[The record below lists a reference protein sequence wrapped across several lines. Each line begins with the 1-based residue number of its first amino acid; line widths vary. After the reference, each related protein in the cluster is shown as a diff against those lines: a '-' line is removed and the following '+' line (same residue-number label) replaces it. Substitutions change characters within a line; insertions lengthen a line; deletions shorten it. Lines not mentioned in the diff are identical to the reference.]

1 MQKQA
6 AHGKSLRFAFVLGF
20 ALIASGCASTK
31 YGAVNVTSNP
41 PGAEVVNLKDES
53 NMGSTPAKITFP
65 GKPDTSEFVTIQLR
79 KPGYIDRITTFWVN
93 RRYSSPADA
102 DMNAVDIQVDL
113 EKRVAP

>member
-1 MQKQA
+1 MKNQA
-6 AHGKSLRFAFVLGF
+6 TQGKTVHFAVVLAL
-20 ALIASGCASTK
+20 ALIMSGCASTK
-31 YGAVNVTSNP
+31 YGAVNVSSNP
-41 PGAEVVNLKDES
+41 PGAEVINLKDES